1 MRGYLKGLV
10 VSMRQLRSFVVL
22 PILAL
27 VLALAFSACGPE
39 DDVSPPPAATPQVVS
54 AESTPAPAEASQPTP
69 EATVEPTP
77 AANAR
82 PTASPTATPAPT
94 QEPTPT
100 PEPTAEATP
109 TATATA
115 TPEATP
121 EPAPTEEATPAAPAF
136 AEAFQ
141 DVRGIVDPSNFGWP
155 REVEGL
161 NGVVS
166 IPAKPLSIITAS
178 VGHDEM
184 TLAIVPIERL
194 VAVGSSS
201 KNITYS
207 NVADLLQ
214 EKTEI
219 SRDPETIIA
228 QEPDIMVTSPF
239 FSADGIAALSKA
251 GIPVIQ
257 TELTQGP
264 EARIN
269 NILLMGYI
277 YGEEERAV
285 AFAAEVRERYEALI
299 AVTGEVETRPRVL
312 ALTQFGDKIWT
323 AGRDSTEGGVITA
336 AGGLNVAAEAGIEG
350 NQTTS
355 LEGVIAMNPE
365 VIVIAQPVEFGANE
379 FKQSLLDNEALAEL
393 PAVKNEAIYVVE
405 SKHFT
410 TLSYWNIRGAEDLAR
425 ILWPDELGDSESPPF
440 SLAE

>member
-1 MRGYLKGLV
+1 MQR
-10 VSMRQLRSFVVL
+10 LRRFAIL
-22 PILAL
+22 PLLSA
-27 VLALAFSACGPE
+27 ALAFSLSACGPE
-39 DDVSPPPAATPQVVS
+39 SEPPPPVQTAAPPAATAQVVS
-54 AESTPAPAEASQPTP
+54 APATPAPAAREIPTP
-69 EATVEPTP
+69 QATAEPTP
-77 AANAR
+77 TAAATAEPTAR
-82 PTASPTATPAPT
+82 PTATPTPT

-109 TATATA
+109 VATATA

-121 EPAPTEEATPAAPAF
+121 KPAPTEEATPAAAAF

-141 DVRGIVDPSNFGWP
+141 GVRGIVDPTNFGWP

-194 VAVGSSS
+194 VAVGGSS
-201 KNITYS
+201 KNATYS
-207 NVADLLQ
+207 NVAELLQ
-214 EKTEI
+214 DKTEI
-219 SRDPETIIA
+219 TRDPETIIA

-251 GIPVIQ
+251 GIPVLQ
-257 TELTQGP
+257 TELKQSP

-285 AFAAEVRERYEALI
+285 EFATEVRERYEALI
-299 AVTGEVETRPRVL
+299 AVTGEVETQPRVL
-312 ALTQFGDKIWT
+312 ALTQYGDKIWT
-323 AGRDSTEGGVITA
+323 AGKDSTEGGVISA

-365 VIVIAQPVEFGANE
+365 VIVIAQPLEFGAAE
-379 FKQSLLDNEALAEL
+379 FRQSLLDNEALAEL

-425 ILWPDELGDSESPPF
+425 ILWPDELGDSESPAF

>member
-1 MRGYLKGLV
+1 MQR
-10 VSMRQLRSFVVL
+10 LRSFAVRPL
-22 PILAL
+22 LAIAF
-27 VLALAFSACGPE
+27 VLAVLACGPE
-39 DDVSPPPAATPQVVS
+39 SEAPPPAPTAAPPPIATPQVAS
-54 AESTPAPAEASQPTP
+54 AEASPAPT
-69 EATVEPTP
+69 
-77 AANAR
+77 AA
-82 PTASPTATPAPT
+82 ASPTAEATAEPTPT

-100 PEPTAEATP
+100 AEPTEAAKP

-115 TPEATP
+115 TPEATSK
-121 EPAPTEEATPAAPAF
+121 PAPTQEATPAAPAF

-141 DVRGIVDPSNFGWP
+141 GVRGIVDPTNFGWP

-184 TLAIVPIERL
+184 TLAIVPLERL
-194 VAVGSSS
+194 AAVGGSSR
-201 KNITYS
+201 NATYS

-214 EKTEI
+214 DKTEI

-228 QEPDIMVTSPF
+228 QEPDIIVTSPF
-239 FSADGIAALSKA
+239 FSADGVAALSKA

-257 TELTQGP
+257 TELKQGP

-269 NILLMGYI
+269 SILLMGYI
-277 YGEEERAV
+277 YGEEARAV
-285 AFAAEVRERYEALI
+285 EFATEVRERYEALI
-299 AVTGEVETRPRVL
+299 AVTGEVEEKPRVL

-323 AGRDSTEGGVITA
+323 AGKDSTEGGVISA

-365 VIVIAQPVEFGANE
+365 VIVIAQPLEFGAAE
-379 FKQSLLDNEALAEL
+379 FRQSLLDNEALAEL
-393 PAVKNEAIYVVE
+393 PAVKNEAIYLVE
-405 SKHFT
+405 GKHFT
-410 TLSYWNIRGAEDLAR
+410 TLSFWNIRGAEDLAR
-425 ILWPDELGDSESPPF
+425 ILWPDALGDSESPAF
-440 SLAE
+440 SLAG